1 MEQHTLGQRIRRERQ
16 NLHLTQEQ
24 LAEKLNV
31 SSAYIGFVERGERN
45 LTLNK
50 LSLLADIL
58 GVSIDYLLSDD
69 TGSSPSA
76 NEKQML
82 SLFASASRE
91 DQELILD
98 LTPNCSSQIRE
109 KAIIRQQKSSYTI
122 MIYELFSF
130 SVCCRHTLLFRMP
143 GQSKQ
148 EHMRTVNLQEN
159 ATNETRSHLPSIRIA
174 TVTAFGILRNGRS
187 LLSHLPKLL
196 RSKNGSQT

>member
-1 MEQHTLGQRIRRERQ
+1 MNQNTLGQRIRKERQ

-31 SSAYIGFVERGERN
+31 SSTYIGFVERGERN

-69 TGSSPSA
+69 TGSSSSS

-82 SLFASASRE
+82 SLFASASTE

-98 LTPNCSSQIRE
+98 LT
-109 KAIIRQQKSSYTI
+109 
-122 MIYELFSF
+122 
-130 SVCCRHTLLFRMP
+130 
-143 GQSKQ
+143 
-148 EHMRTVNLQEN
+148 RTVLR
-159 ATNETRSHLPSIRIA
+159 RSE
-174 TVTAFGILRNGRS
+174 
-187 LLSHLPKLL
+187 K
-196 RSKNGSQT
+196 KQ

>member
-31 SSAYIGFVERGERN
+31 SSTYIGFVERGERN

-69 TGSSPSA
+69 TGSSPSS

-82 SLFASASRE
+82 SLFASASTE

-98 LTPNCSSQIRE
+98 LT
-109 KAIIRQQKSSYTI
+109 
-122 MIYELFSF
+122 
-130 SVCCRHTLLFRMP
+130 
-143 GQSKQ
+143 
-148 EHMRTVNLQEN
+148 RTVLR
-159 ATNETRSHLPSIRIA
+159 RSE
-174 TVTAFGILRNGRS
+174 
-187 LLSHLPKLL
+187 K
-196 RSKNGSQT
+196 KQ

>member
-1 MEQHTLGQRIRRERQ
+1 MNQNTLGQRIRKERQ

-31 SSAYIGFVERGERN
+31 SSTYIGFVERGERN

-69 TGSSPSA
+69 TGSSPSS

-82 SLFASASRE
+82 SLFASASTE

-98 LTPNCSSQIRE
+98 LT
-109 KAIIRQQKSSYTI
+109 
-122 MIYELFSF
+122 
-130 SVCCRHTLLFRMP
+130 
-143 GQSKQ
+143 
-148 EHMRTVNLQEN
+148 RTVLR
-159 ATNETRSHLPSIRIA
+159 RSE
-174 TVTAFGILRNGRS
+174 
-187 LLSHLPKLL
+187 K
-196 RSKNGSQT
+196 KQ

>member
-31 SSAYIGFVERGERN
+31 SS
-45 LTLNK
+45 
-50 LSLLADIL
+50 ADIL

-98 LTPNCSSQIRE
+98 LT
-109 KAIIRQQKSSYTI
+109 
-122 MIYELFSF
+122 
-130 SVCCRHTLLFRMP
+130 
-143 GQSKQ
+143 
-148 EHMRTVNLQEN
+148 RTVLR
-159 ATNETRSHLPSIRIA
+159 RS
-174 TVTAFGILRNGRS
+174 G
-187 LLSHLPKLL
+187 K
-196 RSKNGSQT
+196 KQ

>member
-1 MEQHTLGQRIRRERQ
+1 M
-16 NLHLTQEQ
+16 
-24 LAEKLNV
+24 
-31 SSAYIGFVERGERN
+31 ERGERN

-98 LTPNCSSQIRE
+98 LT
-109 KAIIRQQKSSYTI
+109 
-122 MIYELFSF
+122 
-130 SVCCRHTLLFRMP
+130 
-143 GQSKQ
+143 
-148 EHMRTVNLQEN
+148 RTVLR
-159 ATNETRSHLPSIRIA
+159 RS
-174 TVTAFGILRNGRS
+174 G
-187 LLSHLPKLL
+187 K
-196 RSKNGSQT
+196 KQ